1 MLPLRAS
8 KILQY
13 STWIVNSYLTANTQG
28 TDRYTTWFG
37 EYSADRHDTVLSHF
51 QKLHEGDFGSFTYN
65 CECTE
70 EGVFAYVNPDECVF
84 PSCCV

>member
-1 MLPLRAS
+1 M
-8 KILQY
+8 QY
-13 STWIVNSYLTANTQG
+13 STWTVNSYLTANTQG

-84 PSCCV
+84 LSCCV